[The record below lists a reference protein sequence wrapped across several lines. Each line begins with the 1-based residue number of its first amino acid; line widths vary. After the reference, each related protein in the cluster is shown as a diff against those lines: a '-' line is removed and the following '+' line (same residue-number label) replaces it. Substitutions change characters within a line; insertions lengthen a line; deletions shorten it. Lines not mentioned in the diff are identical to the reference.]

1 VWWVDKKDNS
11 ASMPDYG
18 SDTFEGAF
26 PFLQLSNTKISLSVN
41 VDFLFVQLSS
51 MLMSAYGTTPVV
63 LSPPLTWM
71 PLLLLS
77 VAAYCTMPPVDY
89 NIEPRTV
96 HS

>member
-1 VWWVDKKDNS
+1 LWWADKKGNS
-11 ASMPDYG
+11 ASLPDYG
-18 SDTFEGAF
+18 CDTFEGAF
-26 PFLQLSNTKISLSVN
+26 PFLQLSDTKISLLSVN
-41 VDFLFVQLSS
+41 VDFPSVQLSS
-51 MLMSAYGTTPVV
+51 MLMSAYGSTPVA

-77 VAAYCTMPPVDY
+77 AMPPVDY